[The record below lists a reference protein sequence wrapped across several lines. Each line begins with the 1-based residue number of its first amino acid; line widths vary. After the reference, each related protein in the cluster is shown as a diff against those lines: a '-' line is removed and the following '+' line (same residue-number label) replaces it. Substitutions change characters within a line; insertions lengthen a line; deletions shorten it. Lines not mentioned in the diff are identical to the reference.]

1 MRKGITPII
10 AVVLMILI
18 TVAMI
23 GVLYTQVE
31 ELMEIG
37 DDQLDFM
44 EDVDANIN
52 SVIREDHEDEDFDT
66 MNVRIESNEEG
77 PLYLVEDSSEAVL
90 RIEYSRGGASSLEG
104 DTFVQSYLGDDV
116 DFVGTEEGWTHDWS
130 GCDIEEFDEQVTLEN
145 EGEED
150 EEITELYLTENDR
163 VTCDTGVP
171 MPNAGESTTVHLVE
185 QGSGD
190 DADDYSC
197 SISTGD
203 EPAC

>member
-1 MRKGITPII
+1 MMRKGITPII

-23 GVLYTQVE
+23 GTLWTQVDD
-31 ELMEIG
+31 LMELG
-37 DDQLDFM
+37 DNQLDFM

-52 SVIREDHEDEDFDT
+52 SVIREEHDNFDADT
-66 MNVRIESNEEG
+66 MKVRIESNEES
-77 PLYLVEDSSEAVL
+77 PLYLVEDSTEAVL
-90 RIEYSRGGASSLEG
+90 RLEYSRGSASSLEA
-104 DTFVQSYLGDDV
+104 DTFAESYLDHEDDNY
-116 DFVGTEEGWTHDWS
+116 FGSTEETWAHDWE
-130 GCDIEEFDEQVTLEN
+130 GCETEDLT
-145 EGEED
+145 EGENYEEED
-150 EEITELYLTENDR
+150 GEITELRLTENDR

-171 MPNAGESTTVHLVE
+171 MPRAGESTTVHLIE

>member
-52 SVIREDHEDEDFDT
+52 SVIREDHEDYSDT
-66 MNVRIESNEEG
+66 MKVRIESNEEA
-77 PLYLVEDSSEAVL
+77 PIYLVEDSSEAVL
-90 RIEYSRGGASSLEG
+90 RLEYSRGGASSLEG
-104 DTFVQSYLGDDV
+104 DTFV
-116 DFVGTEEGWTHDWS
+116 
-130 GCDIEEFDEQVTLEN
+130 
-145 EGEED
+145 
-150 EEITELYLTENDR
+150 
-163 VTCDTGVP
+163 
-171 MPNAGESTTVHLVE
+171 
-185 QGSGD
+185 
-190 DADDYSC
+190 
-197 SISTGD
+197 
-203 EPAC
+203 

>member
-52 SVIREDHEDEDFDT
+52 SVIREEHEDYSDT
-66 MNVRIESNEEG
+66 MKVRIESNEEA

-90 RIEYSRGGASSLEG
+90 RLEYSRGGASSLEG
-104 DTFVQSYLGDDV
+104 DTFTESYLDE
-116 DFVGTEEGWTHDWS
+116 DFVGAEEGWAHDWS

-163 VTCDTGVP
+163 VTCDTGVA

-190 DADDYSC
+190 DADDYTC

>member
-1 MRKGITPII
+1 MMRKGITPII

-18 TVAMI
+18 TVAMV
-23 GVLYTQVE
+23 GVLYTQVD
-31 ELMEIG
+31 ELMDIG

-52 SVIREDHEDEDFDT
+52 SVIRNDHDEYDFDT
-66 MNVRIESNEEG
+66 MEVRIESNEES
-77 PLYLVEDSSEAVL
+77 PLYLVEDGSEAVL
-90 RIEYSRGGASSLEG
+90 RLEYSRDGASSLEG
-104 DTFVQSYLGDDV
+104 DTFVQSYLGDEV
-116 DFVGTEEGWTHDWS
+116 DFVGAEEGWTHDWS
-130 GCDIEEFDEQVTLEN
+130 GCDIDSLDDELYD
-145 EGEED
+145 EED
-150 EEITELYLTENDR
+150 GEINELHLTENDR

>member
-1 MRKGITPII
+1 
-10 AVVLMILI
+10 
-18 TVAMI
+18 MI

-52 SVIREDHEDEDFDT
+52 SVIREDHEDYSDT
-66 MNVRIESNEEG
+66 MKVRIESNEEA
-77 PLYLVEDSSEAVL
+77 PIYLVEDSSEAVL
-90 RIEYSRGGASSLEG
+90 RLEYSRGGASSLEG

-116 DFVGTEEGWTHDWS
+116 EFVGTEEEWAHDWS
-130 GCDIEEFDEQVTLEN
+130 GCEVDGLDDELYE
-145 EGEED
+145 EED
-150 EEITELYLTENDR
+150 GEITELYLTENDR
-163 VTCDTGVP
+163 VTCDTGVA

-190 DADDYSC
+190 DADDYTC

>member
-37 DDQLDFM
+37 DNQLDFM

-52 SVIREDHEDEDFDT
+52 SVIRENHDDEDFDT

-90 RIEYSRGGASSLEG
+90 RLEYSRGGASSLEG
-104 DTFVQSYLGDDV
+104 DTFVQSYLDHEDDE
-116 DFVGTEEGWTHDWS
+116 FIGNSEGWIHDWE
-130 GCDIEEFDEQVTLEN
+130 GCDTDDLT
-145 EGEED
+145 EGEHYEVDED
-150 EEITELYLTENDR
+150 TEEITELRLTENDR

-171 MPNAGESTTVHLVE
+171 MPRAGESTTVHLIE

-190 DADDYSC
+190 DADDYTC